1 LDLARQAFKLPVPK
15 TSARGGEHAGLSS
28 RGSRDHQPGRVRA
41 LWGGGRRTHDIGS
54 GLRAAHAIESELGPG
69 QPGLG
74 QAPGQPYGGY
84 KESGIGE
91 FSLEDMLDSFTQRK
105 NVTVNLNTPR
115 LA

>member
-54 GLRAAHAIESELGPG
+54 GLRRACDRIRLGPG

-74 QAPGQPYGGY
+74 QAPGHSYGGY